1 MVGKIVIRSCYTRR
15 VHSNVVLAPLIDR
28 STELAR
34 LERHA
39 DAAALGAARLVSV
52 HGRRQ
57 VGKTFLLAHLLHR
70 RRAVGERTL
79 FATALPG
86 ASERQQ
92 LDAFLRS
99 VRTQLDA
106 PFLPER
112 FDGWDSALRFLAATA
127 STAPLAVAID
137 EVPYLLGSSPAFAGH
152 VQQLWDEVRRT
163 SGSVRLLLL
172 LSGSSVATMRRLGD
186 AGGALFGRFD
196 DEIRI
201 DPFDLPSAALVLAG
215 ADPAAVIE
223 AYAACGG
230 YPHHLQSWEPDRPAA
245 ENLRRLYFT
254 PGGLLLRNGAQLIAD
269 VPDEGGVRRTLHAI
283 GSGADRRSAVASSA
297 GQRVERPLDLLERAT
312 LIRRVRPVGAP
323 DRTPGRWEPADAF
336 LRAWYELCWAD
347 AEQIE
352 AGLGGPVATARAG
365 RWQRHLGWAFEE
377 QARAHAVRLAG
388 RGELPSDARYG
399 RWWSTSGPQVEID
412 VLGVIGGRSTVIGE
426 ARWDSRPL
434 GPRVLDE
441 LKAKE
446 RASPDPVPTPILCT
460 WSRGGGAEALSAHG
474 VRSYTP
480 AQMVDRL

>member
-1 MVGKIVIRSCYTRR
+1 MP
-15 VHSNVVLAPLIDR
+15 LAPLIDR
-28 STELAR
+28 VDELAR
-34 LERHA
+34 LAGHA
-39 DAAALGAARLVSV
+39 DAAALGTARLVSV

-57 VGKTFLLAHLLHR
+57 VGKTFLLAHLLDR
-70 RRAVGERTL
+70 RRALGERTL

-99 VRTQLDA
+99 VRTQLDV

-112 FDGWDSALRFLAATA
+112 FDGWDGALRFLAALT
-127 STAPLAVAID
+127 STAPLAVALD
-137 EVPYLLGSSPAFAGH
+137 EVPYLLGSSPTFAGH

-163 SGSVRLLLL
+163 SGPVRLLLL
-172 LSGSSVATMRRLGD
+172 LTGSSVATMRRLGD

-196 DEIRI
+196 DEVRI
-201 DPFDLPSAALVLAG
+201 DPFDLPSAALVLPG
-215 ADPAAVIE
+215 ADPSAVIE

-230 YPHHLQSWEPDRPAA
+230 YPHHLQSWDPHQPAA
-245 ENLRRLYFT
+245 ENLRRLCFT
-254 PGGLLLRNGAQLIAD
+254 SGGLLLRNGGQLIAD
-269 VPDEGGVRRTLHAI
+269 VPEDGGFRRTLHAI
-283 GSGADRRSAVASSA
+283 GSGADRRGAVASSA

-312 LIRRVRPVGAP
+312 LIRQVRPVGAP

-352 AGLGGPVATARAG
+352 AGLGGPIATARAG
-365 RWQRHLGWAFEE
+365 RWQRHLGWVFEE
-377 QARAHAVRLAG
+377 QARAHAVRLAEQ
-388 RGELPSDARYG
+388 GELPAGARYG

-412 VLGVIGGRSTVIGE
+412 VLGVVGGRTTVIGE
-426 ARWDSRPL
+426 ARWDARPL

-446 RASPDPVPTPILCT
+446 RAAPDPVSTPVLCT
-460 WSRGGGAEALSAHG
+460 WSRGGGTDQLSGHG
-474 VRSYTP
+474 VRAYTP
-480 AQMVDRL
+480 ADMISPSA